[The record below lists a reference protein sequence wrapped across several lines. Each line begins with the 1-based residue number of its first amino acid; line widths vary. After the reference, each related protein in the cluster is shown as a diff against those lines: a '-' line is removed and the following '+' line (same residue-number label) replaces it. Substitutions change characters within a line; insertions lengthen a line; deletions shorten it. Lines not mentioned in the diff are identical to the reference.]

1 MKKKQLPLVTKSLTQ
16 AGVISCRVLESYFA
30 KMNDVTVYTY
40 VFPMKQSRNLAKN
53 VVCAKNPGAAWGNLM
68 TKGVKPAEANCDD
81 SVLDR
86 NTVLSQKIGVAGTPT
101 LIFPDGSR
109 LGGVPSY
116 ENLVKA
122 LRERNP
128 GK

>member
-1 MKKKQLPLVTKSLTQ
+1 
-16 AGVISCRVLESYFA
+16 
-30 KMNDVTVYTY
+30 
-40 VFPMKQSRNLAKN
+40 
-53 VVCAKNPGAAWGNLM
+53 M

-128 GK
+128 ESNPGLLPENFSGRMPLRHHDPRGHGAFCRPAFSPAWFPEPQK